1 MPTPHAYRLSPGQP
15 TPGTPNLLRLSIAV
29 TRGAGILTSFPST
42 TPFGLALGA
51 DSPCVDERCARKPW
65 AFGVGAFHP
74 HYRYSC
80 QHSHFRYLQHAF
92 PHTFNG
98 LRNAPLPRTIPK
110 NDAPQ
115 ASVYRLAPLNLPRR
129 PTRPVSYYAFF
140 KGWLLLSQP
149 PGCLCLSTSFT
160 TER

>member
-1 MPTPHAYRLSPGQP
+1 MGADLPTPNAYRLSPGQP
-15 TPGTPNLLRLSIAV
+15 TPGTPNLLRPPIAV

-80 QHSHFRYLQHAF
+80 QHSHFRYLQRTLQS
-92 PHTFNG
+92 TFDG
-98 LRNAPLPRTIPK
+98 LRNAPLPRK
-110 NDAPQ
+110 HR
-115 ASVYRLAPLNLPRR
+115 SVYTP
-129 PTRPVSYYAFF
+129 
-140 KGWLLLSQP
+140 
-149 PGCLCLSTSFT
+149 SFGIP
-160 TER
+160 